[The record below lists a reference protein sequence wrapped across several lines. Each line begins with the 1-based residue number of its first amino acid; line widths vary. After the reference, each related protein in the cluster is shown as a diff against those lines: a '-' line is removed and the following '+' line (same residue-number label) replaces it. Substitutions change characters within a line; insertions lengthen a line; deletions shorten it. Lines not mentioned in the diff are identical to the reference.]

1 MMKILIDDGKLNLL
15 LEAKKRFIGK
25 RVAWDSILSAVSFLI
40 SVVFASYND
49 IWIIPAKLFKIIFL
63 IAGLFFTIKVFID
76 IYKSKK
82 NNYSYEDLLQDIN
95 KLNEITHNY
104 SIIAI
109 RDSFNK
115 YPNKYLVYYDNRWEC
130 KLFLNYKDNINN
142 ADFIKDHLSRELK
155 IEKSNMKI
163 DYVSQLI
170 SEKISGS
177 DGQKKVY
184 SHKLF
189 MVTINEF
196 PEVMKSDSFIIDG
209 RTYFWNSIIDLEND
223 SSAME
228 KNSDIIKFV
237 KDNA

>member
-15 LEAKKRFIGK
+15 LEAKKSFIGK

-109 RDSFNK
+109 NK

-177 DGQKKVY
+177 DG
-184 SHKLF
+184 
-189 MVTINEF
+189 
-196 PEVMKSDSFIIDG
+196 